1 MAKGQESDDDMARD
15 HQEAWERTIEML
27 DTSDIKGKTIL
38 DVGCN
43 QGGFLRKLYDT
54 TPFKEGVGID
64 LARLSLEKAETLKG
78 ERPLTYYLTDKPQ
91 ETNRT
96 FDTAYICPVL
106 NRRHSTTCTRFKR
119 SVETGRR
126 LLCFIRRFNQ

>member
-1 MAKGQESDDDMARD
+1 MALCHIIFLKIRLDYIPHLRLSSL
-15 HQEAWERTIEML
+15 QEAWERTIEML

-64 LARLSLEKAETLKG
+64 YVSSISIVLSQA
-78 ERPLTYYLTDKPQ
+78 
-91 ETNRT
+91 
-96 FDTAYICPVL
+96 
-106 NRRHSTTCTRFKR
+106 S
-119 SVETGRR
+119 
-126 LLCFIRRFNQ
+126 

>member
-1 MAKGQESDDDMARD
+1 MTKSYDVWWQKGQESDDDMARD

-54 TPFKEGVGID
+54 
-64 LARLSLEKAETLKG
+64 
-78 ERPLTYYLTDKPQ
+78 
-91 ETNRT
+91 
-96 FDTAYICPVL
+96 C
-106 NRRHSTTCTRFKR
+106 
-119 SVETGRR
+119 
-126 LLCFIRRFNQ
+126 LLYTSPSPRDS